1 MKFFQRGRGQTQSN
15 TRAERDTQLVLLDR
29 IDTLN
34 RTIDDLSIEIEA
46 TRSSLYA
53 APSSATGRILIG
65 LERRYVNTVRE
76 RDQAIEQL
84 ITAPLDDANS
94 FGKNAPA
101 AGGGRKR
108 RGGTSLMK
116 VGDCMFPISDVDR
129 FCQDNEEEVM
139 DGLVYEEDGCRATV
153 GVNDCITAWS
163 IMNDVMQ
170 RVPSGGSKV
179 LTEFAKRRIKILEKN
194 GAIIYNK
201 YYGKEAVKEA
211 EYVFFPS
218 GQCCGDIEKN
228 NTAARKW
235 NSDWTPSEIDNAV
248 YFTYAIIAKDNSHY
262 MKHARLI
269 IGNSDLDVS
278 IGVAHHGIRKGR
290 RTRKRRTKKR
300 DSAGKC
306 KKLTGKKYRTR
317 SSPSYSAQDCPN
329 MKKKGNDG
337 NYYISTQNKSKIYT
351 WKKL

>member
-29 IDTLN
+29 IDALN
-34 RTIDDLSIEIEA
+34 RTIGDLSTQLQNISRDEP
-46 TRSSLYA
+46 L
-53 APSSATGRILIG
+53 RIRIG
-65 LERRYVNTVRE
+65 LERRYINAVRE
-76 RDQAIEQL
+76 RDDAIKRL
-84 ITAPLDDANS
+84 MNAPLDDTRS

-101 AGGGRKR
+101 AGGG
-108 RGGTSLMK
+108 
-116 VGDCMFPISDVDR
+116 
-129 FCQDNEEEVM
+129 
-139 DGLVYEEDGCRATV
+139 
-153 GVNDCITAWS
+153 
-163 IMNDVMQ
+163 
-170 RVPSGGSKV
+170 SKV
-179 LTEFAKRRIKILEKN
+179 LTEFAKQSIKSLEKN

-211 EYVFFPS
+211 EYVFFHS
-218 GQCCGDIEKN
+218 GDCCSDLEKN

-248 YFTYAIIAKDNSHY
+248 YFTYAIMAKDNSHY

-278 IGVAHHGIRKGR
+278 IGIAHHGIRKGR
-290 RTRKRRTKKR
+290 RTRKRKKR
-300 DSAGKC
+300 DSIGKKDARTSGDRQC

>member
-29 IDTLN
+29 IDALN
-34 RTIDDLSIEIEA
+34 RTIGDLSTQLQNISRDEP
-46 TRSSLYA
+46 L
-53 APSSATGRILIG
+53 RIRIG
-65 LERRYVNTVRE
+65 LERRYINAVRE
-76 RDQAIEQL
+76 RDDAIKRL
-84 ITAPLDDANS
+84 MNAPLDDTRS

-101 AGGGRKR
+101 AGGG
-108 RGGTSLMK
+108 
-116 VGDCMFPISDVDR
+116 
-129 FCQDNEEEVM
+129 
-139 DGLVYEEDGCRATV
+139 
-153 GVNDCITAWS
+153 
-163 IMNDVMQ
+163 
-170 RVPSGGSKV
+170 SKV
-179 LTEFAKRRIKILEKN
+179 LTEFAKQSIKSLEKN

-211 EYVFFPS
+211 EYVFFHS
-218 GQCCGDIEKN
+218 GDCCSDLEKN
-228 NTAARKW
+228 NTAVRKW

-248 YFTYAIIAKDNSHY
+248 YFTYAIMAKDNSHY

-278 IGVAHHGIRKGR
+278 IGIAHHGIRKGR
-290 RTRKRRTKKR
+290 RTRKRKKR
-300 DSAGKC
+300 DSIGKKDARTSGDRQC